1 MRGFWFL
8 FLVCAVAVVCF
19 AAPKPAAV
27 PRANE
32 WTLDVIYEH
41 PQQIIAELPGENK
54 VRRFWYIILT
64 LTNHTGREV
73 SLYPRCELMTDS
85 FQIIPAGKDVRG
97 EVFERIRLRHQ
108 GKYPFLES
116 LENADNKVLQ
126 GQDNARD
133 IAIIWPDFDTKAKG
147 VSLFIAG
154 LSNETAAI
162 DHPLKKDGRGRP
174 VRVLLRKSLEL
185 KYKIGGD
192 PVQRDAQELR
202 FTEKHW
208 VMR

>member
-1 MRGFWFL
+1 MKGFWFL
-8 FLVCAVAVVCF
+8 FLGCVAAAACF

-27 PRANE
+27 PGVNE
-32 WTLDVIYEH
+32 WTLDVTFEH
-41 PQQIIAELPGENK
+41 PQQIMAELPGENK

-64 LTNHTGREV
+64 LTNHAGREV
-73 SLYPRCELMTDS
+73 GFYPKCELMTDS
-85 FQIIPAGKDVRG
+85 FQIIPAGKGVRG

-108 GKYPFLES
+108 GKYPFIES
-116 LENADNKVLQ
+116 LEHADNKVLQ

-133 IAIIWPDFDTKAKG
+133 IAIIWPDFDPNAKE

-162 DHPLKKDGRGRP
+162 SHPVAKDNEGRP

-192 PVQRDAQELR
+192 PVQRDAQKLTFANKR
-202 FTEKHW
+202 W

>member
-1 MRGFWFL
+1 MKGVWSL
-8 FLVCAVAVVCF
+8 FLVFAAAMVCF

-32 WTLDVIYEH
+32 WTLDVIFEH
-41 PQQIIAELPGENK
+41 PQQIMVELPGENK

-64 LTNHTGREV
+64 LTNHTGRETGF
-73 SLYPRCELMTDS
+73 YPNCELMTDS
-85 FQIIPAGKDVRG
+85 FQIIPAGRAVRG
-97 EVFERIRLRHQ
+97 EVFERVRLRHQ

-116 LENADNKVLQ
+116 LEHADRKVLQ

-133 IAIIWPDFDTKAKG
+133 IAIIWPDFDPNAKE

-162 DHPLKKDGRGRP
+162 DHPVEKDEASRP

-192 PVQRDAQELR
+192 PVHRDEQKLT
-202 FTEKHW
+202 FSEKRW
-208 VMR
+208 IMR

>member
-1 MRGFWFL
+1 M
-8 FLVCAVAVVCF
+8 V
-19 AAPKPAAV
+19 
-27 PRANE
+27 
-32 WTLDVIYEH
+32 
-41 PQQIIAELPGENK
+41 ELPGENK

-64 LTNHTGREV
+64 LTNHTGREA
-73 SLYPRCELMTDS
+73 SFYPKCELMTDT
-85 FQIIPAGKDVRG
+85 FQIIPAGRGVRA
-97 EVFERIRLRHQ
+97 EVFERVRLRHQ

-116 LENADNKVLQ
+116 LESADSKVLQ

-133 IAIIWPDFDTKAKG
+133 IAVIWPDFDPNAKE

-162 DHPLKKDGRGRP
+162 DHPVAKDKEGRP
-174 VRVLLRKSLEL
+174 VRVLLRKTLEL

-192 PVQRDAQELR
+192 PVQRDAQKLVFESKR
-202 FTEKHW
+202 W

>member
-1 MRGFWFL
+1 MKGFWFL
-8 FLVCAVAVVCF
+8 FFGCAATVVCL
-19 AAPKPAAV
+19 AAPKPSAV
-27 PRANE
+27 PGANE
-32 WTLDVIYEH
+32 WTLDVTFEH
-41 PQQIIAELPGENK
+41 PQQIMVELPGENK

-64 LTNHTGREV
+64 LTNNTGREV
-73 SLYPRCELMTDS
+73 SFYPKCELMTDS
-85 FQIIPAGKDVRG
+85 FQIINAGKGVRSK
-97 EVFERIRLRHQ
+97 VFERIRLRHQ

-116 LENADNKVLQ
+116 LERTGNKVLQ

-133 IAIIWPDFDTKAKG
+133 IAIIWPDFDPKAKE
-147 VSLFIAG
+147 VSLFLAG

-162 DHPLKKDGRGRP
+162 LHPVAKDDEGRP

-192 PVQRDAQELR
+192 PVHRDSQNLTFANKR
-202 FTEKHW
+202 W